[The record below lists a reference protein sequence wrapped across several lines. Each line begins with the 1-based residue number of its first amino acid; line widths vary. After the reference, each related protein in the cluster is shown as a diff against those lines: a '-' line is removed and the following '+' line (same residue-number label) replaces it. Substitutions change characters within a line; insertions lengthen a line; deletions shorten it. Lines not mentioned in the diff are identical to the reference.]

1 MEENDKVT
9 QQLGEKS
16 DASEQAYAPTEEDA
30 GNEAQA
36 DEAATASDR
45 TGEASELVAE
55 QGDQTGEPNDDV
67 AAAPTVEDASED
79 EQPEAKASAQTAE
92 SAKVVCPKCGA
103 EIDAAALYCPKC
115 GAKLEGT
122 AKPKE
127 KQGEQPTPTISLDG
141 LAALQESEKPQKTD
155 AKAWLAKNKV
165 VAAIAAAILVIL
177 GVLVIPPMLATPDD
191 LVEQGKYEQA
201 YQKSADE
208 DKPAMLA
215 RICGAGEFQT
225 AYDLAPDDDAKT
237 DISSLTSLP
246 NNARTSQT
254 V

>member
-1 MEENDKVT
+1 M
-9 QQLGEKS
+9 
-16 DASEQAYAPTEEDA
+16 
-30 GNEAQA
+30 
-36 DEAATASDR
+36 
-45 TGEASELVAE
+45 
-55 QGDQTGEPNDDV
+55 
-67 AAAPTVEDASED
+67 
-79 EQPEAKASAQTAE
+79 
-92 SAKVVCPKCGA
+92 
-103 EIDAAALYCPKC
+103 
-115 GAKLEGT
+115 
-122 AKPKE
+122 
-127 KQGEQPTPTISLDG
+127 
-141 LAALQESEKPQKTD
+141 
-155 AKAWLAKNKV
+155 
-165 VAAIAAAILVIL
+165 IL

-191 LVEQGKYEQA
+191 LFEQGKYEQA

>member
-1 MEENDKVT
+1 MEEDEKVT
-9 QQLGEKS
+9 LQLGSEP
-16 DASEQAYAPTEEDA
+16 DASEQAYAPTKEDTC
-30 GNEAQA
+30 NEAQA
-36 DEAATASDR
+36 DEAATVSDR

-92 SAKVVCPKCGA
+92 SAKVVCS
-103 EIDAAALYCPKC
+103 KC
-115 GAKLEGT
+115 GAKLEGA

-191 LVEQGKYEQA
+191 LFEQGKYEQA

>member
-1 MEENDKVT
+1 MEEDEKVT
-9 QQLGEKS
+9 QQLGEKP

-79 EQPEAKASAQTAE
+79 EQPEAKASAPTAE

-115 GAKLEGT
+115 GAKLEGA

-155 AKAWLAKNKV
+155 A
-165 VAAIAAAILVIL
+165 
-177 GVLVIPPMLATPDD
+177 
-191 LVEQGKYEQA
+191 
-201 YQKSADE
+201 
-208 DKPAMLA
+208 
-215 RICGAGEFQT
+215 
-225 AYDLAPDDDAKT
+225 
-237 DISSLTSLP
+237 
-246 NNARTSQT
+246 
-254 V
+254 